1 MSTGVNAVL
10 LFHKKLDMDHS
21 HDLFVRGSHTDPNH
35 ELVFEVM
42 NEGAFGSLEF
52 LCERWGVEFMIK
64 SVGEWIHKSE
74 PCQLAELKRWL
85 KKRSN
90 LWEDTRSE
98 KTVRARAVIMDW
110 NAACSKAN
118 V

>member
-1 MSTGVNAVL
+1 MIHETGYALAFLMALTNEDVDAAAYL
-10 LFHKKLDMDHS
+10 MDHS

-64 SVGEWIHKSE
+64 SVGEWIRKSE

-90 LWEDTRSE
+90 LYNNY
-98 KTVRARAVIMDW
+98 M
-110 NAACSKAN
+110 
-118 V
+118 